1 MPEQKGILPVIRKFR
16 LMTTMVLLLMALPA
30 NAEPTDS
37 LQLWID
43 GQSYDV
49 ALTSNERLA
58 SALAQQTKGH
68 HYRGQVAED
77 PQSWVRVSRLDGGW
91 EGLAYVFG
99 RMHAVGGDSAR
110 NQLANQSFS
119 FQSAPQCGLDHA
131 HTEAEISPDSIM
143 SPMMAQAVSAS
154 YDSLCENRVAGA
166 CLLLEL
172 EVAFDWQ
179 FQDRFPGDYQDR
191 ALSILNM
198 VEGFY
203 FEQLGIGLDT
213 LSMTF
218 LESEVFTTSTNAI
231 DLLNDVSAKVGAGS
245 LPFQQSRQALFH
257 LITGR
262 GFDGNT
268 AGVAYVGSF
277 CGGPG
282 PRTGVSRY
290 TDSNVTTA
298 VVVAHELGH
307 NLGSGHDGEGNSC
320 GDSFIMNPFARPS
333 ASTFSSCSESSF
345 ISTINSRSSLEQ
357 CFNFPADA
365 SMAESE
371 SNPEALA
378 ASENFVAYFE
388 VAYEQASQSADWLE
402 VSGEIAGEGA
412 AFELVSIDGAACET
426 DGSTYRC
433 KDIIPG
439 TSNMAL
445 VVQGVSG
452 TGEELVISQRVAL
465 ISLNGEVLDV
475 RPENNRL
482 ESRFTVEPATESE
495 PDSGGEQTG
504 DGGTIVRAD
513 PDQTGNNASV
523 DSGGSSGGGSMGLG
537 WLILAA
543 AAGALKWRQR
553 GRMA

>member
-1 MPEQKGILPVIRKFR
+1 
-16 LMTTMVLLLMALPA
+16 
-30 NAEPTDS
+30 
-37 LQLWID
+37 
-43 GQSYDV
+43 
-49 ALTSNERLA
+49 
-58 SALAQQTKGH
+58 
-68 HYRGQVAED
+68 
-77 PQSWVRVSRLDGGW
+77 
-91 EGLAYVFG
+91 
-99 RMHAVGGDSAR
+99 
-110 NQLANQSFS
+110 
-119 FQSAPQCGLDHA
+119 
-131 HTEAEISPDSIM
+131 M

-154 YDSLCENRVAGA
+154 YESLCENRVAGA

-172 EVAFDWQ
+172 EVAFDRQ

-268 AGVAYVGSF
+268 AGVAYLGSF

-345 ISTINSRSSLEQ
+345 ISTINSRSSLEP

-378 ASENFVAYFE
+378 ASENFVTYFE

-439 TSNMAL
+439 ISDMAL
-445 VVQGVSG
+445 VIQGVSG

-495 PDSGGEQTG
+495 LDSGGEQTG

-523 DSGGSSGGGSMGLG
+523 DSGGGSGGGSVGLG
-537 WLILAA
+537 WLVLAA
-543 AAGALKWRQR
+543 AAGALKWRPR